1 MFDANS
7 TQAGDTN
14 ATGRNFTARESSG
27 CRTRV
32 ISYSANDRTFRALRA
47 TISRGSFA
55 RLPLLLCP
63 TLSDSISSTLFSTIF
78 RPRVTFVRFQFAL
91 FDTANLPFIFVRS
104 SHHVS
109 FLFFLSF
116 LFELI
121 FVSFL
126 FFFDARIVWYAWLP
140 LVDEIRLL
148 DHRVTI
154 WRFEIKKKKKKRR
167 GLGTYYRG
175 KTRRTLLIN
184 RPVNKQASSYGRAI
198 NRRVINSGP
207 TRRRFLNGKRILR

>member
-1 MFDANS
+1 M
-7 TQAGDTN
+7 
-14 ATGRNFTARESSG
+14 RNL
-27 CRTRV
+27 
-32 ISYSANDRTFRALRA
+32 LR
-47 TISRGSFA
+47 GQQ
-55 RLPLLLCP
+55 
-63 TLSDSISSTLFSTIF
+63 TLFT
-78 RPRVTFVRFQFAL
+78 RFQNEASASAKKEEGRGTSATRL
-91 FDTANLPFIFVRS
+91 ENSS

-154 WRFEIKKKKKKRR
+154 WRFEIKKKRR